1 MKTSA
6 RNQFAGTVRA
16 LTLGPVNA
24 EVLLE
29 VADGVT
35 IAAIIT
41 RRSAEALDL
50 AEGKPATALIKAT
63 FVILAKEGEIG
74 KTSARNTLSG
84 TIVRRID
91 GVVSTEYGLDVG
103 GGLTLTAVV
112 TKGSAEGLVLDVGDR
127 AVALVKAP
135 HIIIAVE

>member
-6 RNQFAGTVRA
+6 RNQFQGIIKAIS
-16 LTLGPVNA
+16 LGPVNA
-24 EVLLE
+24 EVQLE
-29 VADGVT
+29 VAEGVT

-41 RRSAEALDL
+41 RRSVDALDL
-50 AEGKPATALIKAT
+50 AEGKPATALIKAS
-63 FVILAKEGEIG
+63 FVILAKDGEIG
-74 KTSARNTLSG
+74 RTSARNTLRG
-84 TIVRRID
+84 TIVRRVD

-112 TKGSAEGLVLDVGDR
+112 TKGSADDLVLDVGDK

-135 HIIIAVE
+135 HIIIAVD

>member
-6 RNQFAGTVRA
+6 RNQFTGVIEA

-24 EVLLE
+24 EVVLT
-29 VADGVT
+29 VAEGVS

-41 RRSAEALDL
+41 RRSAENLGL
-50 AEGKPATALIKAT
+50 AVGGTATALIKAT
-63 FVILAKEGEIG
+63 FVILAKDGEIG
-74 KTSARNTLSG
+74 RTSARNTLKG
-84 TIVRRID
+84 TIVRRVD

-103 GGLTLTAVV
+103 GGLTLTAIV
-112 TKGSAEGLVLDVGDR
+112 TKGSADDLVLDVGDK

-135 HIIIAVE
+135 HIIIAVD